1 MNTQST
7 AHKRKLIRSD
17 YLATGAPSS
26 DTATK
31 ICYNCKHYK
40 PVVKFYLNQKT
51 KDGLDKFCAPCR
63 QACESPRQK
72 PKLII
77 KKRKTHDSLVGP
89 LENQRTPAPLQKL
102 NNAKKLSKVKLS
114 ALLKDEKI
122 IMLMTHIY
130 ASPGSLSYIF
140 RYRYETYLQ
149 MHWICD
155 HEAIRTELLALDN
168 DSPVLNALLHAAV
181 NEFSLEIKDDC
192 YTMRFA
198 PDMRIQN
205 KLLTVFNTQ
214 P

>member
-7 AHKRKLIRSD
+7 AHKPKLSRYD
-17 YLATGAPSS
+17 YLATGTPSS

-31 ICYNCKHYK
+31 ICYKCKQCK
-40 PVVKFYLNQKT
+40 PVVKFYLKGNT
-51 KDGLDKFCAPCR
+51 NDRLDRFCASCR
-63 QACESPRQK
+63 QACESPRHK
-72 PKLII
+72 PKLTI
-77 KKRKTHDSLVGP
+77 KKRKTHDSLTGHFESQHA
-89 LENQRTPAPLQKL
+89 LAPLQKL
-102 NNAKKLSKVKLS
+102 NNAKKLSAAKLS
-114 ALLKDEKI
+114 ALPKDEKI

-130 ASPGSLSYIF
+130 ASPSSLSYIF

-192 YTMRFA
+192 YIMRFT

-205 KLLTVFNTQ
+205 KLLTIFK